1 MSHFRQFL
9 LSGFVLTLALVTFV
23 SAAPQTPPTGTA
35 TQNGDTVA
43 GEFYKVW
50 WRGNTAKDYKVTY
63 SSSGL
68 TNITVVTIYLV
79 TLGGD
84 EEYEFCTRTDSPSDS
99 YPNAEASGNCKW
111 DAAHQSIPD
120 GNYEARVTISG
131 SQSLTLY
138 TDIFTIK
145 TPPAGG
151 TCTALTNVTGG
162 PSTAATWTPLSAT
175 LNRGGSQTFRVWV
188 TPDSSYM
195 LSDVIVDPSD
205 GPPESRGPVPAVSVA
220 CPATPDPIR
229 NYTITA
235 VVRLKD
241 TTCKIRPSKL
251 YYLGGVVNPPNETS
265 LTLGQTYE
273 AKADANSNWMIKT
286 FSVNGQAVPDA
297 AGQDIKTKTITC
309 VAPNGTP
316 TDYTVDAS
324 FEPKT
329 ATCPV
334 TGTVTGGHGT
344 ITPTTGT
351 RDNRQAQTFTAEAN
365 TGYVID
371 TFTTSAGP
379 VAWASGQG
387 RKTSLAV
394 TCAAPN
400 AITAEVTFKPVTTC
414 PLSTGTSPVVK
425 VLSPTTPPAKSSNPT
440 KADHIPSLLTGFRVK
455 S

>member
-297 AGQDIKTKTITC
+297 AGQYIKTRLSP
-309 VAPNGTP
+309 VSLP
-316 TDYTVDAS
+316 TARR
-324 FEPKT
+324 P
-329 ATCPV
+329 
-334 TGTVTGGHGT
+334 
-344 ITPTTGT
+344 ITPSM
-351 RDNRQAQTFTAEAN
+351 RVLNRKRPLALSLVLSLVAMVPSPPPLAPETIGRPKPLPRKLIPAMSLTLLLPALDQ
-365 TGYVID
+365 
-371 TFTTSAGP
+371 SLGP
-379 VAWASGQG
+379 A
-387 RKTSLAV
+387 
-394 TCAAPN
+394 
-400 AITAEVTFKPVTTC
+400 
-414 PLSTGTSPVVK
+414 VK
-425 VLSPTTPPAKSSNPT
+425 VERPASP
-440 KADHIPSLLTGFRVK
+440 
-455 S
+455 